1 MTNLIDIGPSAAAP
15 SERDPRDY
23 YPTPHEL
30 TSALVPYLPP
40 YNCALDLGCGTGS
53 ILDVLS
59 DARGLAR
66 TYGVEL
72 DQELAKKA
80 SEWGHAVYLGDVLQS
95 QDAALPAPTNPRC
108 VTTIR
113 RLGEQADVI
122 VMNPPFKHAQAFA
135 ETALAIRRPWAT
147 VAVLLRGTFMEGI
160 ERLDFHRRYPAE
172 ILVIPNRVDFTRGR
186 LRDCPTCEGTGVVAK
201 AQPRKPGS
209 KIDPHRCD
217 GCAGKK
223 WVKGGVDS
231 AAVYWWVFRPELRVG
246 TYRHLDPVI
255 VPKES

>member
-30 TSALVPYLPP
+30 TRALVPFLPP
-40 YNCALDLGCGTGS
+40 YRAALDLGCGTGA
-53 ILDVLS
+53 ILDVLGS
-59 DARGLAR
+59 ARSSVTTL
-66 TYGVEL
+66 GVEL
-72 DQELAKKA
+72 DRDLARRA
-80 SEWGHAVYLGDVLQS
+80 EERGHQVWIGDVIGSDDTDLEPVLDTRYGTTLQWLGD
-95 QDAALPAPTNPRC
+95 AAD
-108 VTTIR
+108 I
-113 RLGEQADVI
+113 I

-135 ETALAIRRPWAT
+135 EIALAIRRPWAT

-172 ILVIPNRVDFTRGR
+172 ILVIPNRIDFTRGR